1 MRLVDTHCHLNHEA
15 FRADVAREIA
25 RARAAGVVRAVVVG
39 YDVVSSWLA
48 VAYSTAHPCLAATVG
63 IHPHDAK
70 TWDDEAPTIEAIARD
85 PEVVAVG
92 ETGLDYHYDHSPRD
106 TQRAAFAAQ
115 LEMAQRLDLPVVIH
129 SREADDDTLAI
140 IRDVGVP
147 SRGGVVHC
155 FPGGADLAREV
166 VALGLHIGVT
176 GVVTFRKAD
185 ALRNAVAAVPAEWL
199 LLETDSPYL
208 APEPH
213 RGKTNRPAY
222 LPLVAEAVAS
232 IRGTAVEDVARDA
245 GESAARLFGKWVS
258 ESWDP

>member
-1 MRLVDTHCHLNHEA
+1 
-15 FRADVAREIA
+15 
-25 RARAAGVVRAVVVG
+25 
-39 YDVVSSWLA
+39 
-48 VAYSTAHPCLAATVG
+48 
-63 IHPHDAK
+63 
-70 TWDDEAPTIEAIARD
+70 
-85 PEVVAVG
+85 VAVG